1 LFFIIISKTEKEMT
15 TFILKGD
22 GRDSREKFEDF
33 LRTLISEH
41 NVGIFQNEDFDAEE
55 PFSTTNESTKFKQQA
70 SIGKMNTALINIA
83 EPDSTLRRIVR
94 TVETSAAF
102 ATPVNKMRKFISLY
116 REQVSPNPEK
126 NSILNEKRNKIC
138 LILTSELDLKR
149 DVEKMLNE
157 IDSAEDEMEKH
168 MTWSEVIKME
178 TIIKLLHPVEDLNHF
193 FHTQEIYSSAAT
205 YERFRTNLLTA
216 L

>member
-1 LFFIIISKTEKEMT
+1 
-15 TFILKGD
+15 
-22 GRDSREKFEDF
+22 
-33 LRTLISEH
+33 
-41 NVGIFQNEDFDAEE
+41 
-55 PFSTTNESTKFKQQA
+55 
-70 SIGKMNTALINIA
+70 
-83 EPDSTLRRIVR
+83 
-94 TVETSAAF
+94 VETSAAF

-138 LILTSELDLKR
+138 LILTSEIDLKRER

-193 FHTQEIYSSAAT
+193 FHTQEIHSSAAI
-205 YERFRTNLLTA
+205 YERFRTNLPTA
-216 L
+216 CAGIADRKRNQQDSRRPSKSLDYEL